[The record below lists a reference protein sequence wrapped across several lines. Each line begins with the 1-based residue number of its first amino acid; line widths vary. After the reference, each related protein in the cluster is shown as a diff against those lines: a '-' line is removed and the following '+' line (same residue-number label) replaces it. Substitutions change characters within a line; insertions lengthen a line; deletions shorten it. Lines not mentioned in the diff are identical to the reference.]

1 MLPLYIHRT
10 SPVHRLPAAAKLA
23 VSLVAGGM
31 LFFVGE
37 TWLLVS
43 IFAVVC
49 AFYPMAELP
58 TRTIIRALRPVL
70 VISVIIFAVQLFL
83 AGPEEAVRVVL
94 RLMTLILLTSLVTL
108 TTRFSDMLATLTSA
122 SRPFAALGLNP
133 PKFAL
138 AAALVIR
145 FIPTLLSDLAEIR
158 QARLARGSR
167 GLRSFGPGPLIIK
180 ILRMTDAL
188 AAAIAARGFE
198 SRN

>member
-1 MLPLYIHRT
+1 MLPLHIHRT
-10 SPVHRLPAAAKLA
+10 SPIHRLPAGIKLA
-23 VSLVAGGM
+23 ASLVAGG
-31 LFFVGE
+31 LIFFIGDL
-37 TWLLVS
+37 WLLLL
-43 IFAVVC
+43 IFAAVC
-49 AFYPMAELP
+49 ALYAVAELP
-58 TRTIIRALRPVL
+58 TLTILRALRPIL
-70 VISVIIFAVQLFL
+70 IISIIIFVVQFFL
-83 AGPEEAVRVVL
+83 IDLEEAVRVVL

-122 SRPFAALGLNP
+122 LRPFAVLGLNP

-145 FIPTLLSDLAEIR
+145 FIPTLLSDLSEIR
-158 QARLARGSR
+158 NARLARGSR